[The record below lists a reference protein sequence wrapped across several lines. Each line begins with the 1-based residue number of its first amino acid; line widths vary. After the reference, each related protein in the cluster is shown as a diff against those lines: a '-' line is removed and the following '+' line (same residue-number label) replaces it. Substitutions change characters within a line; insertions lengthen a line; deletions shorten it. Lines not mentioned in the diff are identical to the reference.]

1 MSNKDK
7 IFWITR
13 SAVFIALLIVS
24 QATTAQF
31 GNIFITGSVVNLI
44 LVVAVM
50 TCGLAPGVTV
60 AAISPIV
67 ARFLGIGPLWS
78 LVPFIAAGNIA
89 LVLLWHYIGNWHM
102 EHKYAAHLV
111 AAVTAAAA
119 KFLVLY
125 VGIVRIVVPILGLP
139 EQQAAVISIVFSI
152 PQLITALI
160 GGVLATIIL
169 PVLKSA
175 I

>member
-102 EHKYAAHLV
+102 GHKHAAHLV
-111 AAVTAAAA
+111 AAVTAATA

-125 VGIVRIVVPILGLP
+125 VGIVRVIVPILGLP